1 MAAAQQA
8 GVHEMILRLPQGYD
22 TRLGEDGSGL
32 SGGQKQRVALARAM
46 YGTPSLVV
54 LDEPNSNLDTVGEAA
69 LASAIAAAQSPG
81 HHGGA
86 GDAPFFGIGPGRQT
100 AGAQRRASAGFR
112 PESGRAQGTFRP
124 ARTTTGKSCT
134 GTGRAQ
140 HEPTVSALDKEFG
153 CMSSASM
160 NTENE
165 ASMEHAYIT
174 ERPERD
180 AKFFARMGWIL
191 AIVGAGSFF
200 TWAALAPLDQGI
212 PVQGTVVVSGK
223 RKAVQSMSS
232 GVVSRILVREGE
244 IVKQGQPLFRLD
256 QTQVAADVQSLQ
268 AQYRMAWAS
277 LARWQSERDN
287 LKQVTFPAELSNDP
301 DPRLALVLEGQRQLF
316 SSRREA
322 FYREQA
328 GLRASIE
335 GATAQL
341 AGMRR
346 ARTDLNAQADSL
358 QQQLS
363 NLQPL
368 ADNGYIPRNR
378 LMEYQ
383 RQLSQ
388 VQQQLAE
395 NTGESGRVEQGIL
408 ESRLKLQQHSEEYQ
422 KEVRTPTGRRAAE
435 KRDPVGATDFGRFR
449 PATQRNHRHRRRRRG
464 QPRRAHRRRGGAS
477 GRNLAG
483 DRAPRHHL
491 EVEGHLPI
499 NLIDKVGTHL
509 PVDILFTA
517 FNQSRTPRVPGEV
530 SLISADQMVD
540 EKTGVPYY
548 VLRSSVSDQ
557 AMEKLHGLVIKPG
570 MPAEMFVRT
579 GERSLL
585 NYLFKP
591 LLDRAGSAL
600 TEE

>member
-1 MAAAQQA
+1 M
-8 GVHEMILRLPQGYD
+8 
-22 TRLGEDGSGL
+22 
-32 SGGQKQRVALARAM
+32 
-46 YGTPSLVV
+46 
-54 LDEPNSNLDTVGEAA
+54 SN
-69 LASAIAAAQSPG
+69 I
-81 HHGGA
+81 
-86 GDAPFFGIGPGRQT
+86 
-100 AGAQRRASAGFR
+100 
-112 PESGRAQGTFRP
+112 
-124 ARTTTGKSCT
+124 
-134 GTGRAQ
+134 
-140 HEPTVSALDKEFG
+140 
-153 CMSSASM
+153 
-160 NTENE
+160 NE
-165 ASMEHAYIT
+165 ASMEQVYIA

-180 AKFFARMGWIL
+180 ARYFVRLGWML
-191 AIVGAGSFF
+191 ALVGAGSFF
-200 TWAALAPLDQGI
+200 IWASLAPLDQGI

-232 GVVSRILVREGE
+232 GVISQILVREGQS
-244 IVKQGQPLFRLD
+244 VKQGQPLFRLD

-287 LKQVTFPAELSNDP
+287 LQQVNFPAGLSNDP

-316 SSRREA
+316 SSRRDA
-322 FYREQA
+322 FAREQSA
-328 GLRASIE
+328 LRASIE
-335 GATAQL
+335 GAAAQL

-363 NLQPL
+363 NLTPL
-368 ADNGYIPRNR
+368 AENGYIPRNR

-388 VQQQLAE
+388 VQQLLAE
-395 NTGESGRVEQGIL
+395 NLGESGRVEQGIV
-408 ESRLKLQQHSEEYQ
+408 ESRLKLQQHIEEYQ
-422 KEVRTPTGRRAAE
+422 KEVRTQLADAQLKSVTLEEQLTSAGFDLQHSEIIATA
-435 KRDPVGATDFGRFR
+435 DGIAVNLGVHTVGAVVRQGD
-449 PATQRNHRHRRRRRG
+449 
-464 QPRRAHRRRGGAS
+464 
-477 GRNLAG
+477 NLLEIVPQ
-483 DRAPRHHL
+483 DTRL
-491 EVEGHLPI
+491 EVEGRLPV
-499 NLIDKVGTHL
+499 NLIDKVGAHL

-540 EKTGVPYY
+540 EKTGAPYY

-557 AMEKLHGLVIKPG
+557 AMEKLNGLVIKPG

>member
-1 MAAAQQA
+1 
-8 GVHEMILRLPQGYD
+8 
-22 TRLGEDGSGL
+22 
-32 SGGQKQRVALARAM
+32 
-46 YGTPSLVV
+46 
-54 LDEPNSNLDTVGEAA
+54 
-69 LASAIAAAQSPG
+69 
-81 HHGGA
+81 
-86 GDAPFFGIGPGRQT
+86 
-100 AGAQRRASAGFR
+100 
-112 PESGRAQGTFRP
+112 
-124 ARTTTGKSCT
+124 
-134 GTGRAQ
+134 
-140 HEPTVSALDKEFG
+140 
-153 CMSSASM
+153 MSHI
-160 NTENE
+160 NE
-165 ASMEHAYIT
+165 ASMEQVCIA

-180 AKFFARMGWIL
+180 ARYFVRLGWML
-191 AIVGAGSFF
+191 ALVGAGSFF
-200 TWAALAPLDQGI
+200 IWASLAPLDQGI

-223 RKAVQSMSS
+223 RKAVQSMSN
-232 GVVSRILVREGE
+232 GVISQILVREGQS
-244 IVKQGQPLFRLD
+244 VKQGQPLFRLD

-287 LKQVTFPAELSNDP
+287 LKQVNFPAGLSNDP

-316 SSRREA
+316 SSRRDA
-322 FYREQA
+322 FAREQSA
-328 GLRASIE
+328 LRASIE
-335 GATAQL
+335 GAAAQL
-341 AGMRR
+341 SGMRR

-363 NLQPL
+363 NLTPL
-368 ADNGYIPRNR
+368 AENGYIPRNR

-388 VQQQLAE
+388 VQQLLAE
-395 NTGESGRVEQGIL
+395 NLGESGRVEQGIV
-408 ESRLKLQQHSEEYQ
+408 ESRLKLQQHIEEYQ
-422 KEVRTPTGRRAAE
+422 KEVRTQLADAQLKSVTLEEQLTSAGFDLQHSEIIATA
-435 KRDPVGATDFGRFR
+435 DGIAVNLGVHTVGAVVRQGD
-449 PATQRNHRHRRRRRG
+449 
-464 QPRRAHRRRGGAS
+464 
-477 GRNLAG
+477 NLLEIVPQ
-483 DRAPRHHL
+483 DTRL
-491 EVEGHLPI
+491 EVEGRLPV
-499 NLIDKVGTHL
+499 NLIDKVGAHL

-540 EKTGVPYY
+540 EKTGAPYY

-557 AMEKLHGLVIKPG
+557 AMEKLNGLVIKPG